1 MKPAVTRIMATVAAD
16 RCPDLRAALSSLRD
30 AGADGFRINSAHASV
45 ESLAGFISAC
55 RAVDPSL
62 LILMDTKGPEMRTT
76 VAPAP
81 LHLTEGDM
89 TEIVSSGSPDAVPTV
104 AGRICVAVNDLH
116 NYAGVGD
123 QVLFDDGLIAAEI
136 TAIIP
141 DGTLRTRIVR
151 GGELGSRKTV
161 ALSSGI
167 VPPLPAVSRRD
178 AQFIRA
184 ASEGGIDIIAHSFVR
199 SADDLRAVRSLI
211 GDSPL
216 RLYAKIECRE
226 ALANLDAIIA
236 EADGLLVARGDLGTA
251 LPLSDIP
258 SVQFEVMRRCRA
270 AGKPTII
277 STQIMQSMT
286 DSPVPTRAEV
296 SDVALAVMEG
306 ADMLLLCGETAQGRY
321 PCECVGMMRR
331 TILST
336 EAAGLRNIL

>member
-1 MKPAVTRIMATVAAD
+1 MATVAAD
-16 RCPDLRAALSSLRD
+16 RCPDLRAALTALRD

-45 ESLAGFISAC
+45 KSMAGFIAAC

-76 VAPAP
+76 VTPAP
-81 LHLTEGDM
+81 LQLAPGDM
-89 TEIVSSGSPDAVPTV
+89 TDIVSSPSPDAEPTV
-104 AGRICVAVNDLH
+104 AGRIGVAVSDLQR
-116 NYAGVGD
+116 YVATGE
-123 QVLFDDGLIAAEI
+123 QILFDDGLIAAEV
-136 TAIIP
+136 TDVRP
-141 DGTLRTRIVR
+141 DGMLRARIVR
-151 GGELGSRKTV
+151 AGELGSRKTV

-178 AQFIRA
+178 AEFIRA
-184 ASEGGIDIIAHSFVR
+184 AAAEGIDIIAHSFVR
-199 SADDLRAVRSLI
+199 SADDLRAVRALI
-211 GDSPL
+211 GDAPIS
-216 RLYAKIECRE
+216 LYAKIECRD

-270 AGKPTII
+270 AGKPAII
-277 STQIMQSMT
+277 STQIMQSMI

-321 PCECVGMMRR
+321 PCECVAMMRR